1 MIDSTYATFQADVI
15 DASNQQPVLVDFW
28 APWCAPCRTLG
39 PILEKLEAE
48 SNGGF
53 KLVKM
58 NADENP
64 ELSQMLRIRSI
75 PHVVAFV
82 GGRPVD
88 QFTGALP
95 ESQLR
100 QFVERLLP
108 SPSELEHAR
117 AQDLIDAGDFAQAR
131 LALEA
136 ALQLDAVNDAAR
148 LDLAGV
154 LLELEEPEA
163 AAAQLGALAPV
174 TRADAQLAGHIE
186 ALQARVAALQDAKQ
200 LPSSPELEAR
210 VAANGNDLRA
220 RLDLANLYIA
230 HKAWEPALDQLV
242 EIVER
247 DRAFEADVGRTTMIK
262 VLDMASANPELVSRY
277 RRRLSSAVL
286 K

>member
-1 MIDSTYATFQADVI
+1 MIDSTYATFQTDVL
-15 DASNQQPVLVDFW
+15 DASRQLPVLVDFW

-39 PILEKLEAE
+39 PMLEKLEAE
-48 SNGGF
+48 SAGAF
-53 KLVKM
+53 LLVKM

-82 GGRPVD
+82 DGRPVD
-88 QFTGALP
+88 QFSGALP
-95 ESQLR
+95 EAQLR
-100 QFVERLLP
+100 QFVDRLLP

-117 AQDLIDAGDFAQAR
+117 AQDLIDSGDFSAAR
-131 LALEA
+131 LTLEA
-136 ALQLDAVNDAAR
+136 ALQLDATNDNAR

-154 LLELEEPEA
+154 LLELEESEA
-163 AAAQLGALAPV
+163 AAAQLKALSPV
-174 TRADAQLAGHIE
+174 TRADAQLAGHIA
-186 ALQARVAALQDAKQ
+186 ALQARVDALQEARQ

-210 VAANGNDLRA
+210 VAADPNDHRA

-230 HKAWEPALDQLV
+230 HKAWEAALDQLI

-247 DRAFEADVGRTTMIK
+247 DRSFEADVGRTTMIK
-262 VLDMASANPELVSRY
+262 VLDMASANPELVGRY